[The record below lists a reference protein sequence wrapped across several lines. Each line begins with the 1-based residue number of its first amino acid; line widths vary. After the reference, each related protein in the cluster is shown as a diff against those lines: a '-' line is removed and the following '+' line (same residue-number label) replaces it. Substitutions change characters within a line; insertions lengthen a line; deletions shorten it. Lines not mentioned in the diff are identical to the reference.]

1 MIVVKAGG
9 GEGIHYESVCDEI
22 AALQQAGTRV
32 LLVHGGSHLTNTL
45 AESLGVPPKFVT
57 SPNGFVSRFTDR
69 AAMNIFMMA
78 YCGQTNK
85 SIVEQLQKRGVN
97 AIGLS
102 GLDGRVWAGK
112 QKPELRAVE
121 EGRVRILRGN
131 LTGTVQSVNTGLLHQ
146 LMESGLLPVLC
157 PPAIAEDGT
166 AINVDG
172 DRAAAL
178 TAAELSAEQL
188 VILSNVPGV
197 MRDIRDPA
205 SRIAEIH
212 RGEIES
218 VSEQFAAGRM
228 KIKLLAAA
236 AALDGGV
243 RRVIIADARPDRC
256 VHRALA
262 GEGTV
267 ISPGPANS

>member
-9 GEGIHYESVCDEI
+9 GAGIHYESVCDEI
-22 AALQQAGTRV
+22 AALQHVGSRV

-45 AESLGVPPKFVT
+45 AEALGVPPKFVT

-69 AAMNIFMMA
+69 PAMDIFMMA

-85 SIVEQLQKRGVN
+85 TIVEQLQKRGVN

-102 GLDGRVWAGK
+102 GLDGRIWVGK

-131 LTGTVQSVNTGLLHQ
+131 LTGTVQSVNTGLLGQ
-146 LMESGLLPVLC
+146 LMETGFLPVLC
-157 PPAIAEDGT
+157 PPAISDDGT

-178 TAAELSAEQL
+178 TAAELRAEQL

-197 MRDIRDPA
+197 MRDIQDPA

-212 RGEIES
+212 RDEIES
-218 VSEQFAAGRM
+218 VSDQFAAGRM
-228 KIKLLAAA
+228 KIKLLAAG

-243 RRVIIADARPDRC
+243 GRVVIADARPERC
-256 VHRALA
+256 IHRALA

-267 ISPGPANS
+267 ISANPHTR